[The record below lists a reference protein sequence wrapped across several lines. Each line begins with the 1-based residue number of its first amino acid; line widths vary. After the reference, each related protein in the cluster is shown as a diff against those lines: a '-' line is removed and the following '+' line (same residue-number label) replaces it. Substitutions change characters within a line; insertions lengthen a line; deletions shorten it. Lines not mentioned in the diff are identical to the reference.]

1 MRNSKLVNY
10 TKLTPHCTKNRKH
23 KIDTIT
29 IHHMAGNITVETCGQ
44 VFQTRQASTNYGVD
58 GRGRVG
64 LYVDEGDR
72 AWSTANPANDNRAVN
87 IEVANCGSAP
97 DWPVSDAA
105 YAKLIE
111 LVADICRRNGIEK
124 LVWGENRSDRVN
136 HRNGCNMT
144 VHQDFMATSCPGP
157 YLLER
162 MPQIAAEV
170 NVLLSQS
177 STDSSKVQA
186 PPGSAGTPSPKG
198 PPYTVR
204 VADLP
209 IRSGPGDS
217 YPQRG
222 LIPRG
227 VYTIVEEQDGF
238 GRLKSGAGWIA
249 LEQTAR
255 T

>member
-1 MRNSKLVNY
+1 MSNSKLVDY
-10 TKLTPHCTKNRKH
+10 TKLSPHCTKNRKH

-58 GRGRVG
+58 GKGRVG
-64 LYVDEGDR
+64 LFVDENDR

-87 IEVANCGSAP
+87 IEVANCGGAP
-97 DWPVSDAA
+97 DWPVTGAA
-105 YAKLIE
+105 YQRLIE

-157 YLLER
+157 YLLRR

-170 NVLLSQS
+170 NRLLGAEAAPGGEIKAGGTVEFTGNCHYS
-177 STDSSKVQA
+177 SANGNTSFPCRPGKARVTRTA
-186 PPGSAGTPSPKG
+186 PGTKH
-198 PPYTVR
+198 PYH
-204 VADLP
+204 
-209 IRSGPGDS
+209 
-217 YPQRG
+217 
-222 LIPRG
+222 LIH
-227 VYTIVEEQDGF
+227 T
-238 GRLKSGAGWIA
+238 GAGCTVYGWVD
-249 LEQTAR
+249 EKDVK
-255 T
+255 